1 MHKEDITM
9 ALPTQIGF
17 LRNKEL
23 HNSRSEAVS
32 AMKKA
37 ISRKSQ
43 DGSIIL
49 SRYRDKRGVK
59 TLLGVIYNDGM
70 RKTLSIF
77 KTDEVITHFETSEDN
92 LHYGDLYKERSEK
105 LNPTKVTNP

>member
-1 MHKEDITM
+1 MHKRDITM
-9 ALPTQIGF
+9 ALPRQTLPTQIGF
-17 LRNKEL
+17 LRNKKI

-37 ISRKSQ
+37 ISREAQ

-49 SRYRDKRGVK
+49 SRYTDKRGIK

-92 LHYGDLYKERSEK
+92 LHYGDLYKERSK
-105 LNPTKVTNP
+105 N

>member
-9 ALPTQIGF
+9 VLPAQIGF